1 MSKLFIFRSDNLS
14 RLAADLHIGL
24 CHPGANMLVAA
35 KQLSPVVEM
44 KLAETVRRDREL
56 AAAAAK
62 MNAQLSRSLLVSRM
76 LTAFAITACLFVLYV
91 MSNQGKTIG
100 TQQQLIRQ
108 LYQDNQRLMQYRI
121 ANPPAQS
128 EQQQPQQPA
137 ADQPSD
143 GDDAPSAS
151 PATQIHL
158 ADGCT
163 GGVCA

>member
-1 MSKLFIFRSDNLS
+1 
-14 RLAADLHIGL
+14 
-24 CHPGANMLVAA
+24 
-35 KQLSPVVEM
+35 
-44 KLAETVRRDREL
+44 
-56 AAAAAK
+56 

-76 LTAFAITACLFVLYV
+76 LTAFAITACVFVLYV